1 MSPEKKKKV
10 KASTSKKAKKK
21 RASCRGRL
29 TKYNETFPLRA
40 QDYARRGLTNIQTAK
55 KLGISEDTFYEYQKL
70 FPEFSEAIKRGKQ
83 PVDVEVENALLKR
96 ALGFEYEEVLTEYEL
111 VKIEEENKGKT
122 AVPVKVKK
130 TKKMVVPDTTACI
143 FWSKNRRP
151 DLWRDKH
158 DLAVSGGATFTI
170 VSAVPRSKKKG
181 NKRK

>member
-1 MSPEKKKKV
+1 MAEKKKKV
-10 KASTSKKAKKK
+10 KGCALKKAKAK
-21 RASCRGRL
+21 RASRRGRL
-29 TKYNETFPLRA
+29 TKYDETFPLRA
-40 QDYARRGLTNIQTAK
+40 QDYARRGMVDKEIAA
-55 KLGISEDTFYEYQKL
+55 KLGIAVWTFYRYQKQYS
-70 FPEFSEAIKRGKQ
+70 EFCEAIKKGKK

-151 DLWRDKH
+151 DLWKDKQ
-158 DLAVSGGATFTI
+158 DLAVSGGVSITVF
-170 VSAVPRSKKKG
+170 SAVPRSKKKG